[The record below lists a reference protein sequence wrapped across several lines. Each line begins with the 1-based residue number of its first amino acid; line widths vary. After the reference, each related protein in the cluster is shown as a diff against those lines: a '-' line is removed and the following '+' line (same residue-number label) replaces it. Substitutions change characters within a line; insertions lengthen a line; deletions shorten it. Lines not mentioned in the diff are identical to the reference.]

1 MTENYVGSDIELI
14 VTEAARDA
22 VINDKTQIDEKLI
35 EQVIARVTPSI
46 SQDEIDKFGH
56 FANMERW

>member
-1 MTENYVGSDIELI
+1 VGSDIELI

-46 SQDEIDKFGH
+46 SQDEIDRCGR